1 MHVHKLCLRQFSGR
15 SHCSFLC
22 HCFVLPTYYTCASHL
37 KAGGIEYGLARAGR
51 HSPPPLLPS
60 LYGAGSV
67 PSSTF
72 ERKRRRPT
80 TTQCHKQGWGE
91 KDLTATAAPSRISP
105 NTSFPLLHPIP
116 PSPLLFC
123 SAPSS
128 YAKISAAIHFC
139 ISLLLLLSIPQLRKG
154 AGVGRTYYEPPE
166 EKEAH
171 NIFRS

>member
-80 TTQCHKQGWGE
+80 TTQRHKQGWGAGE
-91 KDLTATAAPSRISP
+91 RFDRHRSALENIPQHVFSPSPSNSP
-105 NTSFPLLHPIP
+105 FSSPLLQRSFLLCQNICGDPLLHLP
-116 PSPLLFC
+116 PP
-123 SAPSS
+123 PPQYSS
-128 YAKISAAIHFC
+128 VKEGSG
-139 ISLLLLLSIPQLRKG
+139 SG
-154 AGVGRTYYEPPE
+154 ADVL
-166 EKEAH
+166 
-171 NIFRS
+171 

>member
-1 MHVHKLCLRQFSGR
+1 MRL
-15 SHCSFLC
+15 
-22 HCFVLPTYYTCASHL
+22 TCASHL
-37 KAGGIEYGLARAGR
+37 KGGGGEIEYGMARVGR

-80 TTQCHKQGWGE
+80 TTQRHKQGWGE

-123 SAPSS
+123 SAPSFLCQN
-128 YAKISAAIHFC
+128 IC
-139 ISLLLLLSIPQLRKG
+139 GDPLLHLPPPPQLRKG
-154 AGVGRTYYEPPE
+154 AGVGRT
-166 EKEAH
+166 
-171 NIFRS
+171 